1 MFLIGLLL
9 DPCRLGLVSET
20 RPSFAFSFSFFEG
33 ALFSNARES
42 LKDTSVLFRDIYSSS
57 FFPLHRFYCLHPR
70 GYLYDGTSLGPRDD
84 ALDFIK
90 YCYYTGELDDNGN
103 IERGSNVSSLGLG
116 DFLFYNLM
124 LLWILPPL
132 SSVTTQ
138 ACVAIGHIIT
148 FQIGETIAA
157 ELATLHGCGSCP
169 ALPLPIVAVSF
180 YASVLDMFIA

>member
-9 DPCRLGLVSET
+9 DPCCLRLVSET
-20 RPSFAFSFSFFEG
+20 RSSFTFSFFEG

-42 LKDTSVLFRDIYSSS
+42 LKNTSVLPPGIRSSS

-84 ALDFIK
+84 ALDCIE
-90 YCYYTGELDDNGN
+90 YYYSTGEPDDNGH
-103 IERGSNVSSLGLG
+103 IVRSGKVSSLGLG

-138 ACVAIGHIIT
+138 ACVVVGHIIAIQT
-148 FQIGETIAA
+148 GKAIAC
-157 ELATLHGCGSCP
+157 ELATLHGCDGCP
-169 ALPLPIVAVSF
+169 GLPLPIVAVSL
-180 YASVLDMFIA
+180 YTLVLDVFIE